1 MSLPIISDLKTRW
14 SFSRTLKTL
23 CITLLLWAV
32 LCVPSLY
39 AQRGNIRAGNG
50 IKEKR
55 DSVLT
60 FNLDTIKVDSI
71 AKAVVSD
78 TATALRALIGPGS
91 SGRTYLRG
99 EALDSTGALY
109 TVGFAQDWTAQVNFS
124 NSGSDSTQFVFS
136 GSTGLMLPVTTGR
149 KVMFEYANIKTNHAG
164 TNYPFLQL
172 TFPANVTASVDSSM
186 FTVHIVSTGTSPRK
200 TYLRIFKMKPGDV
213 PALAPVMN
221 YGGLVEVASV
231 DMDPLNTGYFPS
243 SGTSYQ
249 IRITLR
255 ARWTR

>member
-1 MSLPIISDLKTRW
+1 MLCAMLSLS
-14 SFSRTLKTL
+14 
-23 CITLLLWAV
+23 AV
-32 LCVPSLY
+32 LSTPSLY
-39 AQRGNIRAGNG
+39 AQRATIQAGNG
-50 IKEKR
+50 IKSVR

-60 FNLDTIKVDSI
+60 FMLDTLKVDSI
-71 AKAVVSD
+71 ARQRITDSLNTIPR
-78 TATALRALIGPGS
+78 TAGGA
-91 SGRTYLRG
+91 SGRTYVRG

-124 NSGSDSTQFVFS
+124 NSASDSTQFVFA

-186 FTVHIVSTGTSPRK
+186 FAVHIVATGTSPRK
-200 TYLRIFKMKPGDV
+200 TYLRIFKMKPGNV
-213 PALAPVMN
+213 PGLGPVMN

-231 DMDPLNTGYFPS
+231 DMDPLDTGYFPS